1 MARNEQLRVVTQ
13 VTQQQL
19 SALTKGGTKP
29 TLYGQGHQPSNNS
42 KQNMPQR
49 KSTSNAY
56 VKSVHQLYLLNS
68 FEQLKIEKNLF
79 IHNSQGGNKDKF
91 AKQIVCYAQISQ
103 LSSLSYLSC
112 LNLPSSPAFLCGL
125 PHVIS
130 ASTQS
135 HGHLC
140 V

>member
-1 MARNEQLRVVTQ
+1 MARNKKLREVTQ

-19 SALTKGGTKP
+19 SALTKGGTQP
-29 TLYGQGHQPSNNS
+29 TLYDQGHQPPNS
-42 KQNMPQR
+42 KKNMPQR

-56 VKSVHQLYLLNS
+56 VKFVHKIHLLNS
-68 FEQLKIEKNLF
+68 SELLKIEKNLF

-112 LNLPSSPAFLCGL
+112 LNLPSTPAFLLGL
-125 PHVIS
+125 PNVIS